1 MSIASIKAFFTNT
14 AGRAMN
20 KNTMIATSKGFAEM
34 IYADGVVED
43 AELKAAYDIFKRNPK
58 LSVFG
63 NAAVK
68 ELDSS
73 LDLWETSKRQARVET
88 NRALEAWAANATK
101 EDKEDFLNSVL
112 DLMDSDGDQ
121 DEAEMAVAQ
130 KFATLTGLNLKDYL

>member
-1 MSIASIKAFFTNT
+1 MGFAKIAAFFTNT

-20 KNTMIATSKGFAEM
+20 KTTMVATAQGFAKM

-43 AELKAAYDIFKRNPK
+43 AELKAAYAIFKRNPK

-63 NAAVK
+63 NEAVK
-68 ELDSS
+68 ELDTA

-101 EDKEDFLNSVL
+101 EDKEDFLNSIL

-121 DEAEMAVAQ
+121 DDAELAVA
-130 KFATLTGLNLKDYL
+130 KEFATLTGLDLDKFL

>member
-1 MSIASIKAFFTNT
+1 MGFAKIAAFFTNT

-20 KNTMIATSKGFAEM
+20 KSTMVATAKGFAEM
-34 IYADGVVED
+34 IYADGKVED
-43 AELKAAYDIFKRNPK
+43 AELTAAYGIFKSNPK

-63 NAAVK
+63 NEAVK
-68 ELDSS
+68 ELDVS
-73 LDLWETSKRQARVET
+73 LDLWEESKRRARVET

-121 DEAEMAVAQ
+121 DPAEMEVAK
-130 KFATLTGLNLKDYL
+130 KFATLTGLNLNTYL